1 MCTVEFSLQIVM
13 SRLREDLYLYL
24 YLYLYYK
31 FKSKLVLLLCDLSL
45 DLPPLC
51 HSCQQMRVK
60 DPTRQTR
67 AKRHEMNTTA
77 LLHCC
82 YLPLVMLPF
91 HKSPSLSISKLSV
104 LQNPVTIFSEE
115 FTDLRTDLVSQRVWV
130 YESCI
135 FSRYLGFHS
144 SWPDIT
150 VFSWTCVLLNSLRVT
165 KSK

>member
-1 MCTVEFSLQIVM
+1 MLLYDLSLDFSPKQNWNQIK
-13 SRLREDLYLYL
+13 RRFE
-24 YLYLYYK
+24 
-31 FKSKLVLLLCDLSL
+31 SKLLLCDLSL

-77 LLHCC
+77 LLHFC

-91 HKSPSLSISKLSV
+91 HKSPSLSISKLSI

-115 FTDLRTDLVSQRVWV
+115 FTDLVSQRIWV

-150 VFSWTCVLLNSLRVT
+150 VFSWTCFCWTHSELQKANE
-165 KSK
+165 